1 MLFFALP
8 IPKIILF
15 YSKELCPKLSPNIVN
30 MIKMR
35 PNTFYH
41 YFYQIIFIIIC
52 NRVNYKLIS
61 SQALLETKLKFAV
74 KPQKP
79 VK

>member
-1 MLFFALP
+1 MFFFALP

-52 NRVNYKLIS
+52 NRVNYK
-61 SQALLETKLKFAV
+61 
-74 KPQKP
+74 
-79 VK
+79 